1 MSTPPCSLT
10 GRRRS
15 RSPASPR
22 TPHQRIGEPSDIAD
36 AIAALCSGDGAWI
49 NGQTVFA
56 NGGIV

>member
-1 MSTPPCSLT
+1 MT

-22 TPHQRIGEPSDIAD
+22 TPHQRIGESSDIAD

-49 NGQTVFA
+49 NGQTVFT